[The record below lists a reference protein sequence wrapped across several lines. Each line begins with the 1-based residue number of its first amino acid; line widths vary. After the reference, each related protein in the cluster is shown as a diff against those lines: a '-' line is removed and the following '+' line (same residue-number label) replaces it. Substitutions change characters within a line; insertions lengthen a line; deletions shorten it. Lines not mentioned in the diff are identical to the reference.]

1 MLSSLRCRFP
11 AITVRRTAG
20 SRRVSFPKTGVG
32 AKRAQKGVDGRWT
45 RKRGKNSFCYKNH
58 ISINAEHKIIRRF
71 QTTPAHVHDSRM
83 FDALVDPD
91 NLDPE
96 VWADSAYRSEDTA
109 AVLQNAGYKSHIC
122 EKGQSNQL
130 LTDEQQANNRTRSK
144 IRSRV
149 EFVFGFQENSMG
161 RKFIRPVG
169 LAQAKVKIGLMNLT
183 YNLMCYR

>member
-1 MLSSLRCRFP
+1 
-11 AITVRRTAG
+11 
-20 SRRVSFPKTGVG
+20 
-32 AKRAQKGVDGRWT
+32 
-45 RKRGKNSFCYKNH
+45 
-58 ISINAEHKIIRRF
+58 
-71 QTTPAHVHDSRM
+71 M

-96 VWADSAYRSEDTA
+96 VWADSAYRSEETA